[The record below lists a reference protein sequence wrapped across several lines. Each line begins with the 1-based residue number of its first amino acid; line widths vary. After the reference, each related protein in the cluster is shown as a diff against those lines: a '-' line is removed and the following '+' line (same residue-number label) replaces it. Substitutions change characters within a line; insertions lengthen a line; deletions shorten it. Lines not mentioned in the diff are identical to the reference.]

1 MASKDVDKTINLT
14 LQHSFPLPKKGSS
27 NLTLQECQPVGQSFT
42 DNIFHLT
49 ESTKAD
55 NKDYINQQTTASK
68 KAIYILSWFHQTSLN
83 TNYHGKLFNVELIH
97 KI

>member
-1 MASKDVDKTINLT
+1 MASKDVDKTINQ
-14 LQHSFPLPKKGSS
+14 QHSFPLPKKGSS
-27 NLTLQECQPVGQSFT
+27 NLTLQECQPVGQSFA

-68 KAIYILSWFHQTSLN
+68 KAIYTIMVSSNFFEYQLSW
-83 TNYHGKLFNVELIH
+83 
-97 KI
+97 

>member
-68 KAIYILSWFHQTSLN
+68 KAIYTIMVTTNFFEYQLSW
-83 TNYHGKLFNVELIH
+83 
-97 KI
+97 

>member
-1 MASKDVDKTINLT
+1 M
-14 LQHSFPLPKKGSS
+14 
-27 NLTLQECQPVGQSFT
+27 GQSFA

-68 KAIYILSWFHQTSLN
+68 KAIYTIMVSSNFFEYQLSW
-83 TNYHGKLFNVELIH
+83 
-97 KI
+97 

>member
-1 MASKDVDKTINLT
+1 M
-14 LQHSFPLPKKGSS
+14 
-27 NLTLQECQPVGQSFT
+27 QPVGQSFT

-68 KAIYILSWFHQTSLN
+68 KAIYTIMVSSNFSEYQLSW
-83 TNYHGKLFNVELIH
+83 
-97 KI
+97 

>member
-68 KAIYILSWFHQTSLN
+68 KAIYTIMVTSLN